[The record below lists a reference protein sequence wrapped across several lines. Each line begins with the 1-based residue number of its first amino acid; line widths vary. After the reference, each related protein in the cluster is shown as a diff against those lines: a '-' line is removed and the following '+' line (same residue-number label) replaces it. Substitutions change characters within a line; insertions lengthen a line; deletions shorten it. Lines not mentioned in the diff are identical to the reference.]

1 MQMSK
6 ELLETMYSGQD
17 YESEVALNMTGLA
30 ALLQTVQ
37 DVVITVNFK
46 KQVSS
51 EDALFRLMN
60 SDASSFTDG
69 AKRAKL
75 ARQLLQGEDCS
86 LTCHVVQTMNNLGR
100 SLVIDL
106 KAERDN
112 NYR

>member
-17 YESEVALNMTGLA
+17 YDREVALNMTGLA
-30 ALLQTVQ
+30 ALLPTVR

-60 SDASSFTDG
+60 SDASSFTNE
-69 AKRAKL
+69 AKRAEL
-75 ARQLLQGEDCS
+75 ARGLLQGEDCS
-86 LTCHVVQTMNNLGR
+86 LTCHVVQTMNSLGR

-112 NYR
+112 NFR